1 MEGTSTP
8 GVRTLIIKVSL
19 EAFECSLPV
28 VVFTVL
34 VSFVVKIRPEA
45 KARVFVY
52 GPFLVLLC
60 LGAPPQSLYEFLR
73 PYSRERKNMLRPIK
87 ERCWS
92 PARHIAKCIAAASL
106 PLLIITA
113 ALLDPRGGFR
123 ILFKTWEF
131 AVLVAVFLYFVVRLI
146 QTPSREAWMKYCL
159 ALARSPLVTRRSLE
173 CLRRISNVAV
183 LTLIALV
190 VLVVAFAAIFNQ
202 LPLNWKVALQPIVGV
217 FIIGFVVVLLLVGVG
232 AYCYLWWKWYRI
244 CCEGNGANARAQK
257 VLRWT
262 TSTSTAESARMSQL
276 MS

>member
-8 GVRTLIIKVSL
+8 GVRTLILKVSL
-19 EAFECSLPV
+19 EAFEYCLAAVPCIIV
-28 VVFTVL
+28 PL
-34 VSFVVKIRPEA
+34 IAIAELEA
-45 KARVFVY
+45 KPEVFALL
-52 GPFLVLLC
+52 PFAVLYYLAAFP
-60 LGAPPQSLYEFLR
+60 GSVYEFLR
-73 PYSRERKNMLRPIK
+73 PYSQERKNMLRPIK

-92 PARHIAKCIAAASL
+92 PARHIAKCIAGMGSSL
-106 PLLIITA
+106 LLTTM
-113 ALLDPRGGFR
+113 ALLDRGRFR
-123 ILFKTWEF
+123 NLFKTWAF
-131 AVLVAVFLYFVVRLI
+131 VVLVAVFLYFIVRLM

-190 VLVVAFAAIFNQ
+190 VLVGAFAGIFNQ
-202 LPLNWKVALQPIVGV
+202 LPLQWKAALQPIVGV

-257 VLRWT
+257 E
-262 TSTSTAESARMSQL
+262 STEMDN
-276 MS
+276 